1 MGCPENREQGRK
13 MNKMDDNF
21 LMEIMETVAPSG
33 KEEALQKCIYHHYK
47 DDFDAFETDSQGTL
61 TGIYRKDAPFKIQL
75 AAHADE
81 ISLIVTGYNADGSLQ
96 VERNG
101 GVRPKLYIGTKV
113 RVLTPQGIVKG
124 VVGTNDTLNRKE
136 KVEADELFIDM
147 GCDSKEEA
155 MKLVPKGSYVV
166 HDTDMVRLQNNRLA
180 ARAFDDK
187 IGVFIIFEA
196 ARKAIRMGARS
207 GIFATAT
214 TGEETTGRGA
224 YASASRLQPDVC
236 VAVDVTYAADYS
248 NPGEPGDVAV
258 GKGGVICRGSI
269 PNARLNALLEGCAE
283 ELGLPVQFEVFAG
296 RTGTDADTML
306 KTGMGVPQVLFSI
319 PLRYMHSPVE
329 ILSRDDVESMIEILA
344 LFLTR
349 LSGEYSLAP
358 YTLGE
363 ESSAS
368 RF

>member
-1 MGCPENREQGRK
+1 
-13 MNKMDDNF
+13 MDETV
-21 LMEIMETVAPSG
+21 LQEIMSTVAPSG
-33 KEEALQKCIYHHYK
+33 KEENLQKCIYQNYK
-47 DDFDAFETDSQGTL
+47 EVFESFETDYQGTL
-61 TGIYRKDAPFKIQL
+61 TGIYRSDASFKIQL

-113 RVLTPQGIVKG
+113 RVLTPDGIVKG
-124 VVGTNDTLNRKE
+124 VVGTNGTLNKKE
-136 KVEADELFIDM
+136 QIEADELFLDM

-166 HDTDMVRLQNNRLA
+166 HDTDMIELQNNRLA

-196 ARKAIRMGARS
+196 AKKAIQMGARS
-207 GIFATAT
+207 GILATAT

-224 YASASRLQPDVC
+224 YASASRLKPDVC
-236 VAVDVTYAADYS
+236 VAVDVTYAADYRD
-248 NPGEPGDVAV
+248 PGEPGDVTL

-269 PNARLNALLEGCAE
+269 PNARLNGLLEECAK
-283 ELGLPVQFEVFAG
+283 ELKLPVQFEVFAG

-306 KTGMGVPQVLFSI
+306 KTGAGVPQVLFSI
-319 PLRYMHSPVE
+319 PLRYMHSPIEV
-329 ILSRDDVESMIEILA
+329 LSKDDVSSMIDVLA
-344 LFLTR
+344 LFLTK
-349 LSGEYSLAP
+349 LDASYDLAP
-358 YTLGE
+358 YTL
-363 ESSAS
+363 
-368 RF
+368 